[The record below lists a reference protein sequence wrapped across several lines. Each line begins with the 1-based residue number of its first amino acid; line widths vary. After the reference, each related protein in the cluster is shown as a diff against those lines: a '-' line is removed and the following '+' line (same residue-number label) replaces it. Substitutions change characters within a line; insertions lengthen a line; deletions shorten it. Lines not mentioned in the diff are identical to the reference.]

1 MQASESQAKETPSSS
16 RLILDLLGTTEK
28 TSSSGGDETSLL
40 TLGGVSGDS
49 GSLSDM
55 LVVTTTVR
63 MVDWVHGNT
72 TSLWPAVALDGELVL
87 STGSLQERLV
97 GTTTT
102 SDDTDH
108 STGVALDDLLG
119 TGWELDTG
127 LALIWVVTDNGNV
140 VSGGTTES
148 TTVTDLLLDVGDDGT
163 FWDGSERKDVSDGQG
178 SVLTGVDELAG
189 VHALV
194 GDEGLGVELELVWVT
209 EDNLG
214 QWGTTSWVVDDVLY
228 DTTNVTV
235 SLSIVEGTELSW
247 GLVQTGVGSEDR
259 ATALSLVTN
268 NSSHFSKGLKR
279 GS

>member
-1 MQASESQAKETPSSS
+1 MATPRVFGQLLRLTANLCLAREASVKFVSNQNNLPTQP
-16 RLILDLLGTTEK
+16 
-28 TSSSGGDETSLL
+28 GGIRT
-40 TLGGVSGDS
+40 
-49 GSLSDM
+49 
-55 LVVTTTVR
+55 
-63 MVDWVHGNT
+63 
-72 TSLWPAVALDGELVL
+72 
-87 STGSLQERLV
+87 QERLV

-108 STGVALDDLLG
+108 STGVARDDLLG

-214 QWGTTSWVVDDVLY
+214 QWGTYRTAINVRPRCRCSVVCAYHVL
-228 DTTNVTV
+228 
-235 SLSIVEGTELSW
+235 G
-247 GLVQTGVGSEDR
+247 
-259 ATALSLVTN
+259 
-268 NSSHFSKGLKR
+268 R
-279 GS
+279 G